1 MENTFLSAAAPG
13 TVFRTPEVIEGPT
26 TQEIQQ
32 EKQKKLLV
40 PVLIGV
46 AALAATIFA
55 IKKFK

>member
-1 MENTFLSAAAPG
+1 MENTFLSAVAPG
-13 TVFRTPEVIEGPT
+13 TVMRAPEVVEGPT
-26 TQEIQQ
+26 RQEIQQ
-32 EKQKKLLV
+32 EMQKKLLV